1 MVTLLY
7 NAASVRSRGP
17 LTLFAVRIGMAI
29 PILYFGT
36 QLLAAPYFKAETA
49 KGRIPGLS
57 AAVLQNGPPSKAL
70 GDGHHGANG
79 ALARWLSES
88 VSYGIN
94 RLELVTQTVAIWNHI
109 REWLRRLLNPL
120 TTREEP
126 RSARRWRRVWQE
138 YRSQHRSR
146 GT

>member
-1 MVTLLY
+1 
-7 NAASVRSRGP
+7 
-17 LTLFAVRIGMAI
+17 MAI

-88 VSYGIN
+88 VSDGIN
-94 RLELVTQTVAIWNHI
+94 RLELVIVLIPDEVVDLGLSSLAVEPDT
-109 REWLRRLLNPL
+109 RLLSDWIASFITL
-120 TTREEP
+120 
-126 RSARRWRRVWQE
+126 
-138 YRSQHRSR
+138 
-146 GT
+146 